1 MRSENKDSGCWN
13 PMGIP
18 LGNIGTKNGRGKCAA
33 KWRNVHILVKPHM
46 YNLRCYSL
54 CMRQLTIA
62 SRSVPKA
69 GEHEVLGRHI
79 WAQFAGVAIHTRRIR
94 REVGDAEIL
103 QRVRIG
109 GMDHFMCKQAWESQ
123 EQHPSTS
130 VEPDMTLHSWIG
142 VVQRLDRRRSR
153 YEYWVRS
160 STHWL
165 GGRAMLSAEAINAVQ
180 AGTVNIARWT
190 EWMLQHVYIAGLE
203 SLKSLV
209 SCKHGQVSEL
219 PSEHDELS
227 RESFWVSSEHLIKGK
242 NS

>member
-79 WAQFAGVAIHTRRIR
+79 WAQFAGVAIHTRRVR

-103 QRVRIG
+103 QGVRIG
-109 GMDHFMCKQAWESQ
+109 GMDQFMRKQAWEYQ

-130 VEPDMTLHSWIG
+130 VELDMSLHSWIG
-142 VVQRLDRRRSR
+142 VVQRLDRRR
-153 YEYWVRS
+153 V
-160 STHWL
+160 
-165 GGRAMLSAEAINAVQ
+165 LSIKLNPPH
-180 AGTVNIARWT
+180 T
-190 EWMLQHVYIAGLE
+190 GLE
-203 SLKSLV
+203 EEQCGAQK
-209 SCKHGQVSEL
+209 QVMQCRQEQWIL
-219 PSEHDELS
+219 QDELNGCYS
-227 RESFWVSSEHLIKGK
+227 MFI
-242 NS
+242 